1 VPAEVDETQ
10 SLVEPILVLKDFDLP
25 DDVCCNICR
34 SSWTRLMQMMTS
46 ELVDN
51 MMDLWHCAICNN

>member
-1 VPAEVDETQ
+1 MPAEVDETQ
-10 SLVEPILVLKDFDLP
+10 SLVEPVLVLKDFDLP
-25 DDVCCNICR
+25 DDVCCSICG